1 MESRTEQIVKEV
13 RLNLL
18 QEIDRLPREA
28 AEKLQSIIMLH
39 GEYAAFFDE
48 KRNDKIELLIEQ
60 DFFEDLTDNKAILE
74 KHYSKD
80 NLFKELSKRQYEFQ
94 PNSNTTKKEMVD
106 WILNNSVILTDRL
119 TGKYVTLA
127 YSDKIKDDVKALRNF
142 LNMLDDRHTYRADRI
157 YLVDFYHELQE
168 EKCEEERSIDNFVND
183 VLNRQEESAKNRIVA
198 LMLCIFGGYLGLH
211 HFYVGKIG
219 MGILYIC
226 TVGLFGVG
234 WLIDIVKIA
243 SKKYADKNGNY
254 LK

>member
-106 WILNNSVILTDRL
+106 WILNNSVILTEFWREYETRSQSKTQYRTCRRDFGNRPRNNSRSL
-119 TGKYVTLA
+119 
-127 YSDKIKDDVKALRNF
+127 LR
-142 LNMLDDRHTYRADRI
+142 A
-157 YLVDFYHELQE
+157 
-168 EKCEEERSIDNFVND
+168 EER
-183 VLNRQEESAKNRIVA
+183 
-198 LMLCIFGGYLGLH
+198 
-211 HFYVGKIG
+211 
-219 MGILYIC
+219 
-226 TVGLFGVG
+226 
-234 WLIDIVKIA
+234 
-243 SKKYADKNGNY
+243 
-254 LK
+254 